1 MINFNFNSEKDLLE
15 VEATL
20 VTSIMD
26 SLHALREAFTYV
38 APRIKQGRR
47 VKISSWKS
55 VWDIKITFC
64 LDKLHKMW
72 TTIPVK
78 RGKP

>member
-47 VKISSWKS
+47 VKISS
-55 VWDIKITFC
+55 
-64 LDKLHKMW
+64 
-72 TTIPVK
+72 
-78 RGKP
+78 